1 LKYGDFLGGD
11 VQAITLNDVI
21 VFRNA
26 DDAQYNAGLWAHELT
41 HVRQFQ
47 DKSVLGVAI
56 AYARRSWDIEGPA
69 YAKGDGWGVWANSTP
84 PIAQRYWIG
93 IAWNDEGHWWARAN
107 LSRDGAQVRALHF
120 CNRSYGNCYNTR
132 YPVPADRPMCYAI
145 AQSGTTLY
153 ANQEPT
159 LSAAVSAAQ
168 QACGAADYKSVVSAC
183 NDTNFVTGIRD
194 MRFYGLYQNGYAQFD
209 SHSDASI
216 DEALAEAK
224 EDCEQSGLPPADCK
238 LIVTEDIDDPV
249 DGYHQYK

>member
-1 LKYGDFLGGD
+1 M
-11 VQAITLNDVI
+11 
-21 VFRNA
+21 
-26 DDAQYNAGLWAHELT
+26 
-41 HVRQFQ
+41 
-47 DKSVLGVAI
+47 
-56 AYARRSWDIEGPA
+56 
-69 YAKGDGWGVWANSTP
+69 
-84 PIAQRYWIG
+84 
-93 IAWNDEGHWWARAN
+93 
-107 LSRDGAQVRALHF
+107 
-120 CNRSYGNCYNTR
+120 
-132 YPVPADRPMCYAI
+132 PADRPMCYAI

-168 QACGAADYKSVVSAC
+168 QACGAADCKSVVSAC

-209 SHSDASI
+209 GHSDASI